1 MPVNLPRWRKF
12 GRGRRVT
19 RKRESIVRRSK
30 GREQRLTGSDRR
42 KCLFRQLRDRNKR
55 GRKKAEEEERRKG
68 SRLSSRCR
76 AKYRRGKGE
85 FRDSSRATR
94 YKSTAWRGGPDE
106 VSHHMADAYGPPCC
120 PGTHPAL
127 SREETDALLSFP
139 PISTPFFSLKVGR
152 NGAPVRAGRDYG
164 LAFKAACCESER
176 GQRDERRAASPDKHR
191 TQKERR
197 NPADEWQQDLSF
209 GKKKR
214 TKEKKI
220 GIRSCQSRTPS
231 LRSPQRYLKD
241 QREIFVAATRIFHR
255 GSGFV
260 DSDDAKYAK
269 FRVRRSTAASSR
281 DATNYRRS
289 S

>member
-1 MPVNLPRWRKF
+1 MWQFQRSISNCAYTCERSNRVTRTRRLPVNLPRWRKF
-12 GRGRRVT
+12 GRRRRVKS
-19 RKRESIVRRSK
+19 RKRGESAFDGRDAISRTEESIARRSK
-30 GREQRLTGSDRR
+30 RHEQNLSGFERR
-42 KCLFRQLRDRNKR
+42 KRLFRQLRDRNEHRREKN
-55 GRKKAEEEERRKG
+55 EEEERKETLAIIR
-68 SRLSSRCR
+68 R

-94 YKSTAWRGGPDE
+94 YKSTAWRGRPDE
-106 VSHHMADAYGPPCC
+106 VSRHMADAYGPPCC

-139 PISTPFFSLKVGR
+139 PGSTPFFSLKVGR

-209 GKKKR
+209 GKKERK
-214 TKEKKI
+214 KE
-220 GIRSCQSRTPS
+220 RS
-231 LRSPQRYLKD
+231 
-241 QREIFVAATRIFHR
+241 E
-255 GSGFV
+255 
-260 DSDDAKYAK
+260 
-269 FRVRRSTAASSR
+269 
-281 DATNYRRS
+281 
-289 S
+289 